1 MDNAFSRI
9 RSVARKEFRH
19 IFRDKISLMLLFV
32 LPAAIMLI
40 FGYGLRFTI
49 SNLQIQVYSPEHSS
63 EAERLFKRLDE
74 NPDIRITGRI
84 ERFEDIDLAFRRG
97 SNRAVVIYG
106 KDGISLIMDGA
117 PPAIAFHC
125 EAMLMSVIG
134 RSLREEFGLAEP
146 PEVNIRYLYNPTL
159 RSKIMPVPGLIVMIF
174 IMVGAIALASA
185 INKEKNSGTF
195 CFLRMTKLTNL
206 EIISGKSIPY
216 FIICLLNIAIIYLI
230 CIKFGIVI
238 LGSLAL
244 FFALCVLFALCCMS
258 IGLMIASW
266 MDQPQAVIIVCWVAV
281 FIPNVFLSGFVF
293 PTSSMT
299 GIVKS
304 VVDILPGT
312 AFINTFR
319 GIVFRGTGLA
329 ENGQWLTVL
338 AVDSVICFILSLIGF
353 RRRAL

>member
-19 IFRDKISLMLLFV
+19 IFRDNISLMLLFV

-63 EAERLFKRLDE
+63 EVERLFKRLDE

-84 ERFEDIDLAFRRG
+84 ERFEDIDKAFLRG

-106 KDGISLIMDGA
+106 KDGISLIMDGT
-117 PPAIAFHC
+117 PPAVAFHC
-125 EAMLMSVIG
+125 EAMLLSVIG
-134 RSLREEFGLAEP
+134 RNLREEFGIAEP

-159 RSKIMPVPGLIVMIF
+159 RSKLMPVPGLTVMIL

-185 INKEKNSGTF
+185 VNKEKNNGTF
-195 CFLRMTKLTNL
+195 RFLKMTKLTGL

-216 FIICLLNIAIIYLI
+216 FIICLLNTVIIYLI
-230 CIKFGIVI
+230 CILLGIEI
-238 LGSLAL
+238 MGSPAL
-244 FFALCVLFALCCMS
+244 FFAACILFAVCCMS

-266 MDQPQAVIIVCWVAV
+266 LDQPQSVIIVCWVAV

-293 PTSSMT
+293 PTSSMD
-299 GIVKS
+299 GMVKAA
-304 VVDILPGT
+304 VDILPGT
-312 AFINTFR
+312 AFINALR
-319 GIVFRGTGLA
+319 GIGFRGTGLA
-329 ENGQWLTVL
+329 ENSRFL
-338 AVDSVICFILSLIGF
+338 AVLLGETFTCLLVSLAGF